1 MVKGW
6 NRSVCCLTTLWAMFE
21 LPGTFSCIYV
31 TLVEPE
37 LTQVVSTNRGVSA
50 ASTLRRRPNCFNL
63 LHQLQFLQQG
73 GLSAEQSVR
82 HLKAQENVA
91 AFASA
96 FSVGA
101 KESQAAVN
109 LLQNIPVGIKNKLTE
124 LARKYTQARFITHE
138 SLAMNLLNVG
148 FNSASGP
155 FSAWKPHLVNTERL
169 LEVVISRMESDW
181 VNLAPKMRKAWT
193 GKDLEAR
200 FAMRHADHD
209 ILHMLE
215 HSVPPAD
222 VTKVALF
229 SSPLAKF
236 KHETVTTGSPAS
248 AALFLLPQWH
258 SSAPKTAVVKHR
270 FAEWSGASWLL
281 QRDWLTKEKDDKSVD
296 IRYLGVYHDADAAVM
311 KSAKD
316 SVAGRMLSQWW
327 DKSDEAGATSRPNAT
342 FGVEPPKLEVLSY
355 SDHGHLRIPDVLQ
368 QKFKPSHG
376 AALQACLDALADET
390 AIAKAL
396 VAYHGGSPTTT
407 SPTKADAP
415 RTVANPDWQGEA
427 VVNFRKRL
435 HLSGVPITDFESSN
449 SLDACA
455 KLAREPSL
463 EAAVTTT
470 GHLFLV
476 NKTEK
481 DIALPAGELFGFN
494 LGSFVEVASEHAA
507 TLDASLSWL
516 VSDDKQLVALIK
528 EGTDKELMSLAEVV
542 CSVAKN
548 KGITECKIIDH
559 ELQPK
564 LKAHHV

>member
-1 MVKGW
+1 MQTAWLQEGPMPDINMKVDLGFDPSLAAPSKLFMVKGW

-21 LPGTFSCIYV
+21 LPGLY
-31 TLVEPE
+31 EA
-37 LTQVVSTNRGVSA
+37 G
-50 ASTLRRRPNCFNL
+50 
-63 LHQLQFLQQG
+63 
-73 GLSAEQSVR
+73 
-82 HLKAQENVA
+82 
-91 AFASA
+91 
-96 FSVGA
+96 
-101 KESQAAVN
+101 
-109 LLQNIPVGIKNKLTE
+109 
-124 LARKYTQARFITHE
+124 KYTQARFITHE

-148 FNSASGP
+148 FN
-155 FSAWKPHLVNTERL
+155 RL
-169 LEVVISRMESDW
+169 GSKAALDYPALHRCFHIVQFINFIDSMMCLKENLQRICAGYMALLDQFMTMVPKSFADSVIPDI
-181 VNLAPKMRKAWT
+181 NKT
-193 GKDLEAR
+193 

-236 KHETVTTGSPAS
+236 KHEAGLDLKYLSDRYQKGK
-248 AALFLLPQWH
+248 AAVENMMNKCHRFTHQ
-258 SSAPKTAVVKHR
+258 SSIIMAHNAIVSMQNELGTNG

-494 LGSFVEVASEHAA
+494 LEHAA